1 MAHRTSPPTLLLL
14 LAVAVLVAFAITFA
28 VPQNKIGAGVVRG
41 NFAATNVIRT
51 CGPSGRKVPDLH
63 KYFLLI
69 YAKIV
74 SRGLSAMAHK
84 KGSGSTENG
93 RDSQS
98 KRLGL
103 KVTHGKGAKIF
114 RAVYH
119 TH

>member
-51 CGPSGRKVPDLH
+51 CGPS
-63 KYFLLI
+63 
-69 YAKIV
+69 V